1 MTDWIKTVIGDLGY
15 AAIVGLMFIE
25 NVFPPIPSELIM
37 PFAGFMAA
45 KGVYMFAGVVM
56 AGVLGSVLGALPL
69 YYLGDCMGE
78 QRLKAWARR
87 YGRWVAVSEGD
98 VDKANSWFD
107 KHGGKAVFFCRLVPG
122 VRSLI
127 SIPAGS
133 TGMNMTAFLTY
144 TTLGTGLWTLL
155 LASLGWLLGRQYE
168 RVSTYLGPV
177 SYVVLGALAV
187 AGITW
192 VVKRRRESR
201 EDSD

>member
-45 KGVYMFAGVVM
+45 KGAYAFAGVVI

-69 YYLGDCMGE
+69 YYLGKLMGE
-78 QRLKAWARR
+78 QRLKEWARR
-87 YGRWVAVSEGD
+87 YGRWLAVSERD

-133 TGMNMTAFLTY
+133 AGMNMPAFLTY
-144 TTLGTGLWTLL
+144 TTLGTGVWSLL
-155 LASLGWLLGRQYE
+155 LASLGWLLGSQYE
-168 RVSTYLGPV
+168 KVSTYLGPV
-177 SYVVLGALAV
+177 SYVVLAAIAV
-187 AGITW
+187 AAITW
-192 VVKRRRESR
+192 IVKRRRELR
-201 EDSD
+201 EDSE